1 MSDENFEKEVESVS
15 SELEQNS
22 EPLAMDELSGEMQD
36 QVRQL
41 ESLAK
46 MDQEFA
52 NSQEY
57 QDLMASISSEGK
69 EEVEAENDEEAEET
83 EEAEEAEETEETEET
98 EDEDED
104 VFGLNKSR
112 KKQKEFNVD
121 FDVPDEMM
129 DMISSKFGLNDP
141 SKFFSSVDKWRSQA
155 QEGAEYSKEYDAL
168 SGDLQSLPSEIKQSI
183 QLWANGSDYTE
194 AFNSNSRLDFS
205 DDFRNQDSENL
216 VQHYLEDEYNE
227 LVDMYN
233 DDKLDDED
241 FDDRVNLLARTTKRM
256 FNQDRDSI
264 EREREDF
271 ANQQRQ
277 EHENLKKTAN
287 LSVKNLTSE
296 YPDFS
301 RSEIGKIKNIL
312 VNGRVDELFMDSD
325 GSYKEDAAELLAY
338 AMYGKKMIQSAS
350 GKAERRG
357 ESKANLK
364 TVDSSPKSVR
374 RQKSADQKRGVN
386 LDAVGHLSSAFKKD
400 PYA

>member
-1 MSDENFEKEVESVS
+1 MSEENFEKEVESVS
-15 SELEQNS
+15 SELEQVEEKS
-22 EPLAMDELSGEMQD
+22 SMSDLSSEMQD

-41 ESLAK
+41 ESLAG
-46 MDQEFA
+46 MDPEFA

-57 QDLMASISSEGK
+57 KDLMSSISSEGK
-69 EEVEAENDEEAEET
+69 EEVEAEQEEEQEE
-83 EEAEEAEETEETEET
+83 EEQEEEQ
-98 EDEDED
+98 EDSESED
-104 VFGLNKSR
+104 VFGLKKSS
-112 KKQKEFNVD
+112 KKQKEFKVD
-121 FDVPDEMM
+121 FDVPDEMI
-129 DMISSKFGLNDP
+129 DMISSKFGLDDP

-155 QEGAEYSKEYDAL
+155 QEGAEYTKEYEAL
-168 SGDLQSLPSEIKQSI
+168 STDLQSLPSEIKQSI
-183 QLWANGSDYTE
+183 QLWANGADYTE

-205 DDFRNQDSENL
+205 DDFRNQDTESL
-216 VQHYLEDEYNE
+216 VQHYLEEEYNE

-233 DDKLDDED
+233 DDKLDDEG
-241 FDDRVNLLARTTKRM
+241 FEDRIDLLARTTKRM

-264 EREREDF
+264 ENEREDF

-277 EHENLKKTAN
+277 EHENLKKSAN
-287 LSVKNLTSE
+287 LSVKNLTNE

-312 VNGRVDELFMDSD
+312 VNGRVDELFMDSN
-325 GSYKEDAAELLAY
+325 GVYKDEAAELLAY
-338 AMYGKKMIQSAS
+338 AMYGKKMMQSS
-350 GKAERRG
+350 STRAERRG

-374 RQKSADQKRGVN
+374 RQKSSDQKRGVN

>member
-1 MSDENFEKEVESVS
+1 MSEENFEKEVESVS
-15 SELEQNS
+15 SELEQREEEVS
-22 EPLAMDELSGEMQD
+22 MDDMTSEMQD

-41 ESLAK
+41 ESLAG
-46 MDQEFA
+46 MDPEFA

-57 QDLMASISSEGK
+57 KDLMSSISSEGK
-69 EEVEAENDEEAEET
+69 EEVEAEQEEEVEEQ
-83 EEAEEAEETEETEET
+83 EEEEEEDSES
-98 EDEDED
+98 ED
-104 VFGLNKSR
+104 VFGLKKSS
-112 KKQKEFNVD
+112 KKQKEFKVD

-129 DMISSKFGLNDP
+129 DMISSKFGLDDP

-155 QEGAEYSKEYDAL
+155 QEGAESTKEYEAL
-168 SGDLQSLPSEIKQSI
+168 STDLQSLPSEIKQSI

-205 DDFRNQDSENL
+205 DDFRNQDTENL
-216 VQHYLEDEYNE
+216 VQHYLEEEYNE

-233 DDKLDDED
+233 DDKLDDEG
-241 FDDRVNLLARTTKRM
+241 FEDRIDLLARTTKRM

-264 EREREDF
+264 ENEREDF

-277 EHENLKKTAN
+277 EYENLKKSAN
-287 LSVKNLTSE
+287 LSVKNLTNE

-312 VNGRVDELFMDSD
+312 VNGKVDELFMDSD
-325 GSYKEDAAELLAY
+325 GVYKDEAAEILAY
-338 AMYGKKMIQSAS
+338 AMYGKKMMQSS
-350 GKAERRG
+350 STRAERKG

-374 RQKSADQKRGVN
+374 RQKSSDQKRGVN

>member
-1 MSDENFEKEVESVS
+1 MSEENFEKEVESVS
-15 SELEQNS
+15 SELEQREEAVS
-22 EPLAMDELSGEMQD
+22 MDDMTSEMQD

-41 ESLAK
+41 ESLAG
-46 MDQEFA
+46 MDPEFA
-52 NSQEY
+52 NSEEY
-57 QDLMASISSEGK
+57 KDLMSSISNEGK
-69 EEVEAENDEEAEET
+69 EEVEAKSNEEDEET
-83 EEAEEAEETEETEET
+83 EEVEEEESEES
-98 EDEDED
+98 EDED
-104 VFGLNKSR
+104 VFGLKKSR

-129 DMISSKFGLNDP
+129 DMISSKFGLDDP

-155 QEGAEYSKEYDAL
+155 QEGAEYVKEYEAL
-168 SGDLQSLPSEIKQSI
+168 STDLQSLPSEIKQSI

-205 DDFRNQDSENL
+205 DDFRNQDTENL
-216 VQHYLEDEYNE
+216 VQHYLEEEYND

-233 DDKLDDED
+233 DDKLDDEG
-241 FDDRVNLLARTTKRM
+241 FEDRIDLLARTTKRM

-264 EREREDF
+264 EEERENF
-271 ANQQRQ
+271 ANQQRL
-277 EHENLKKTAN
+277 EHEGLKKSAS
-287 LSVKNLTSE
+287 LSVKNLTKE

-325 GSYKEDAAELLAY
+325 GSYKDEAAELLAY
-338 AMYGKKMIQSAS
+338 AMYGKEMMLSAI
-350 GKAERRG
+350 GKAERQG

>member
-1 MSDENFEKEVESVS
+1 MSEENFEKEVESVS
-15 SELEQNS
+15 SELEQREEAVS
-22 EPLAMDELSGEMQD
+22 MDDMTSEMQD

-41 ESLAK
+41 ESLAG
-46 MDQEFA
+46 MDPEFA
-52 NSQEY
+52 NSEEY
-57 QDLMASISSEGK
+57 KDLMSSISNEGK
-69 EEVEAENDEEAEET
+69 EEVEAKSNEEAEET
-83 EEAEEAEETEETEET
+83 EEVEEEESDEP
-98 EDEDED
+98 EDED
-104 VFGLNKSR
+104 VFGLKKSR

-129 DMISSKFGLNDP
+129 DMISSKFGLDDP

-155 QEGAEYSKEYDAL
+155 QEGAEYGKEYEAL
-168 SGDLQSLPSEIKQSI
+168 STDLQSLPSEIKQSI

-205 DDFRNQDSENL
+205 DDFRNQDTENL
-216 VQHYLEDEYNE
+216 VQHYLEEEYND

-233 DDKLDDED
+233 DDKLDDEG
-241 FDDRVNLLARTTKRM
+241 FEDRIDLLARTTKRM

-264 EREREDF
+264 EEERENF
-271 ANQQRQ
+271 ANQQRL
-277 EHENLKKTAN
+277 EHEGLKKSAS
-287 LSVKNLTSE
+287 LSVKNLTKE

-325 GSYKEDAAELLAY
+325 GSYKDEAAELLAY
-338 AMYGKKMIQSAS
+338 AMYGKKMMLSAT
-350 GKAERRG
+350 GKAERQG

>member
-1 MSDENFEKEVESVS
+1 MSEENFEKEVESVS
-15 SELEQNS
+15 SELEQAEETVS
-22 EPLAMDELSGEMQD
+22 MDDMSSEMQD

-41 ESLAK
+41 ESLAG
-46 MDQEFA
+46 MDPEFA

-57 QDLMASISSEGK
+57 KDLMSSISSEGK
-69 EEVEAENDEEAEET
+69 EEVEAEQEEEVEEQ
-83 EEAEEAEETEETEET
+83 EEEEEEDSES
-98 EDEDED
+98 ED
-104 VFGLNKSR
+104 VFGLKKSS
-112 KKQKEFNVD
+112 KKQKEFKVD

-129 DMISSKFGLNDP
+129 DMISSKFGLDDP

-155 QEGAEYSKEYDAL
+155 QEGAESTKEYEAL
-168 SGDLQSLPSEIKQSI
+168 STDLQSLPSEIKQSI

-205 DDFRNQDSENL
+205 DDFRNQDTENL
-216 VQHYLEDEYNE
+216 VQHYLEEEYNE

-233 DDKLDDED
+233 DDKLDDEG
-241 FDDRVNLLARTTKRM
+241 FEDRIDLLARTTKRM

-264 EREREDF
+264 ENEREDF

-277 EHENLKKTAN
+277 EYENLKKSAN
-287 LSVKNLTSE
+287 LSVKNLTNE

-312 VNGRVDELFMDSD
+312 VNGKVDELFMDSD
-325 GSYKEDAAELLAY
+325 GVYKDEAAEILAY
-338 AMYGKKMIQSAS
+338 AMYGKKMMQSS
-350 GKAERRG
+350 STRAERKG
-357 ESKANLK
+357 ESRANLK

-374 RQKSADQKRGVN
+374 RQKSSDQKRGVN

>member
-1 MSDENFEKEVESVS
+1 MSEENFEKEVESVS
-15 SELEQNS
+15 SELEQVEEKS
-22 EPLAMDELSGEMQD
+22 SMDDLSSEMQD

-41 ESLAK
+41 ESLAG
-46 MDQEFA
+46 MDPEFA

-57 QDLMASISSEGK
+57 KDLMSSISSEGK
-69 EEVEAENDEEAEET
+69 EEVEAEQEEEEEQ
-83 EEAEEAEETEETEET
+83 EEEQ
-98 EDEDED
+98 EDSESED
-104 VFGLNKSR
+104 VFGLKKSS
-112 KKQKEFNVD
+112 KKQKEFKVD

-129 DMISSKFGLNDP
+129 DMISSKFGLDDP

-155 QEGAEYSKEYDAL
+155 QEGAESTKEYEAL
-168 SGDLQSLPSEIKQSI
+168 STDLQSLPSEIKQSI
-183 QLWANGSDYTE
+183 QLWANGADYTE

-205 DDFRNQDSENL
+205 DDFRNQDTESL
-216 VQHYLEDEYNE
+216 VQHYLEEEYNE

-233 DDKLDDED
+233 DDKLDDEG
-241 FDDRVNLLARTTKRM
+241 FEDRIDLLARTTKRM

-264 EREREDF
+264 ENEREDF

-277 EHENLKKTAN
+277 EYENLKKSAS
-287 LSVKNLTSE
+287 LSVKNLTNE

-312 VNGRVDELFMDSD
+312 VNGRVDELFMDSN
-325 GSYKEDAAELLAY
+325 GVYKDEAAELLAY
-338 AMYGKKMIQSAS
+338 AMYGKKMMQSS
-350 GKAERRG
+350 STRAERKG

-374 RQKSADQKRGVN
+374 RQKSSDQKRGVN

>member
-1 MSDENFEKEVESVS
+1 MSEENFEKEVESVS
-15 SELEQNS
+15 SELEQVEEKS
-22 EPLAMDELSGEMQD
+22 SMDDLSSEMQD

-41 ESLAK
+41 ESLAG
-46 MDQEFA
+46 MDPEFA

-57 QDLMASISSEGK
+57 KDLMSSISSEGK
-69 EEVEAENDEEAEET
+69 EEVEAEQEEEEEQ
-83 EEAEEAEETEETEET
+83 EEQEEQ
-98 EDEDED
+98 EDSESED
-104 VFGLNKSR
+104 VFGLKKSS
-112 KKQKEFNVD
+112 KKQKEFKVD

-129 DMISSKFGLNDP
+129 DMISSKFGLDDP

-155 QEGAEYSKEYDAL
+155 QEGAESTKEYEAL
-168 SGDLQSLPSEIKQSI
+168 STDLQSLPSEIKQSI
-183 QLWANGSDYTE
+183 QLWANGADYTE

-205 DDFRNQDSENL
+205 DDFRNQDTESL
-216 VQHYLEDEYNE
+216 VQHYLEEEYNE

-233 DDKLDDED
+233 DDKLDDEG
-241 FDDRVNLLARTTKRM
+241 FEDRIDLLARTTKRM

-264 EREREDF
+264 ENEREDF

-277 EHENLKKTAN
+277 EYENLKKSAN
-287 LSVKNLTSE
+287 LSVKNLTNE

-312 VNGRVDELFMDSD
+312 VNGRVDELFMDSN
-325 GSYKEDAAELLAY
+325 GVYKDEAAELLAY
-338 AMYGKKMIQSAS
+338 AMYGKKMMQSS
-350 GKAERRG
+350 STRAERKG

-374 RQKSADQKRGVN
+374 RQKSSDQKRGVN